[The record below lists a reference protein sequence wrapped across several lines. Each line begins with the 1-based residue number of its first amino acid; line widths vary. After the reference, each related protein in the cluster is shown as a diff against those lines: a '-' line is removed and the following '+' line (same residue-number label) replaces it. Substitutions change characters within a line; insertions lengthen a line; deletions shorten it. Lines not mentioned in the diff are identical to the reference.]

1 MFAMTGGYSGLPLED
16 TDGTW
21 AEPPPRGPL
30 SHTPLLGPTGRAFS
44 KLT

>member
-21 AEPPPRGPL
+21 AEPPPPVGPCP
-30 SHTPLLGPTGRAFS
+30 TPRSLVPRAEHFPS
-44 KLT
+44 